1 MARKRRCSGEA
12 PASTVQ
18 LNVGGW
24 LFDAAR
30 GTLERAAFFR
40 SCLGTDLGHSYDEE
54 GRVFLDRDGHLFP
67 YLLSWMRTGRR
78 PPEIVVANYK
88 GALLEECAF
97 FGLPD
102 LALNLQGQSCDFD
115 LRPEDRALRAE
126 ERAGREGGRCCE
138 AALVDVFAANCVP
151 RAPAELQTPLLFDK
165 GPRLQLKGTADD
177 FHARLAAFC
186 GPRLVQ
192 ELRGLRLP
200 GLVVAGGAVV
210 GALTDTPAG
219 DIDVF
224 LVCPQEDGVLHLRAV
239 FAAVQRAHAE
249 ATGSPRAQLLVTRSA
264 AAVTIYRHWGGG
276 CSAFA
281 PVQIVLG
288 VSAGI
293 ADVLTAF
300 DVDCC
305 CVAWQPSSDRV
316 VATRRG
322 LRALRYGACLFDTEL
337 DSASYARRLEKY
349 GLRGWRIGLPGLEE
363 LRVAPAL
370 LKGPHVRVRE
380 LLLTVSDGKL
390 CTQEVRLAAHGREEK
405 VTPSHTQQGR
415 ILQGPRRL
423 YVMGRE
429 HLRVAEA
436 TGRLLHL
443 GGDRALLLHGVPAEP
458 PTDDEDEGDEG
469 CSGTHLAA
477 AVRLLERNGEDEGGG
492 AMRKRAAGG
501 TEPDHELTGPLSFV
515 YDRAHA
521 GMALE
526 ACACVWNAARARGI
540 KAAEGGAFIE
550 KYGLP
555 RELRFEAGIARKT
568 ARTDW
573 WDALYTA

>member
-1 MARKRRCSGEA
+1 MPGAMARKRRCSGEA
-12 PASTVQ
+12 PSSTVQ

-40 SCLGTDLGHSYDEE
+40 SCLGTDLGHSYDED
-54 GRVFLDRDGHLFP
+54 GRLFLDRDGHLFS

-78 PPEIVVANYK
+78 PPEIVVANFK

-97 FGLPD
+97 FGLAD
-102 LALNLQGQSCDFD
+102 LALNLQGQTCDFD
-115 LRPEDRALRAE
+115 LRPEDRSLRAE
-126 ERAGREGGRCCE
+126 ERAWREGRRCDD
-138 AALVDVFAANCVP
+138 ALVDVFAANCAP
-151 RAPAELQTPLLFDK
+151 IAPAELQSPLLFDK
-165 GPRLQLKGTADD
+165 GPRVQLAGMVDD
-177 FHARLAAFC
+177 FHARLSAFC
-186 GPRLVQ
+186 GPHLVK

-224 LVCPQEDGVLHLRAV
+224 LVCPHEDCMSHLRAI

-249 ATGSPRAQLLVTRSA
+249 ATGSPRAQMLVTRSA
-264 AAVTIYRHWGGG
+264 AAVTIYRHGGP
-276 CSAFA
+276 ALP

-288 VSAGI
+288 VCAGI
-293 ADVLTAF
+293 VDVLRDF

-316 VATRRG
+316 VATPRG
-322 LRALRYGACLFDTEL
+322 LRALRYGACLVDTEL
-337 DSASYARRLEKY
+337 DSSAYARRLEKY

-370 LKGPHVRVRE
+370 LKGPHVRVRDQ
-380 LLLTVSDGKL
+380 LLILSGGKV
-390 CTQEVRLAAHGREEK
+390 CTQEVQLAAHGRVEK
-405 VTPSHTQQGR
+405 VTPTHTQQGR
-415 ILQGPRRL
+415 IVQGPGRL
-423 YVMGRE
+423 YLMGR
-429 HLRVAEA
+429 LRVAEA

-458 PTDDEDEGDEG
+458 PTDDEDEGEEG

-477 AVRLLERNGEDEGGG
+477 AVRLLERNADEEGGG
-492 AMRKRAAGG
+492 AMRKSAAGG
-501 TEPDHELTGPLSFV
+501 AEQKHELTGPLSFV

-521 GMALE
+521 SMALE

-540 KAAEGGAFIE
+540 QAAEGGAFLE

-568 ARTDW
+568 VAVDW
-573 WDALYTA
+573 WEALYTA